1 MAQVIKADRDYTL
14 LTILLQVADI
24 FVKVREREL
33 LPQNLSATSAA
44 ILFLVDAMGKD
55 VTPAKISRMLLRE
68 PHSIS
73 GILMRM
79 EKGGLLKRTKNMER
93 KNLIRVTLT
102 AKGEQALKQSLK
114 KEGVKHVLSKL
125 NEEQRRQLKNILQIT
140 KEAGLKELNMGP
152 KSLPWPSSN
161 NRLKQSLRPYLI

>member
-1 MAQVIKADRDYTL
+1 MAQQIKADKDYTL
-14 LTILLQVADI
+14 LTSLLQVADI
-24 FVKVREREL
+24 FVKIREREL

-55 VTPAKISRMLLRE
+55 VTPARISRMLLRE

-79 EKGGLLKRTKNMER
+79 EKQGLIKRAKNMER

-102 AKGEQALKQSLK
+102 SKGETVLKQAMK

-125 NEEQRRQLKNILQIT
+125 TEEQRRH
-140 KEAGLKELNMGP
+140 
-152 KSLPWPSSN
+152 
-161 NRLKQSLRPYLI
+161 LKQSLSALKDAGMKELNLSPKALPWP

>member
-1 MAQVIKADRDYTL
+1 MAQQIKADKDYTL
-14 LTILLQVADI
+14 LTSLLQVADI

-33 LPQNLSATSAA
+33 LTQNLSATSAA
-44 ILFLVDAMGKD
+44 ILFLVEAMGKD

-68 PHSIS
+68 PHSVS

-79 EKGGLLKRTKNMER
+79 EKQGLIKRAKNMER

-102 AKGEQALKQSLK
+102 TKGENALKQAMK

-125 NEEQRRQLKNILQIT
+125 TEEQRRQLKQSLT
-140 KEAGLKELNMGP
+140 ALKEAGMKELNLSP
-152 KSLPWPSSN
+152 KALPWP
-161 NRLKQSLRPYLI
+161 

>member
-1 MAQVIKADRDYTL
+1 MAQQIKADKDYTL
-14 LTILLQVADI
+14 VTSLLQVADI
-24 FVKVREREL
+24 FVKIREREL

-44 ILFLVDAMGKD
+44 ILFLIDAMGKD

-79 EKGGLLKRTKNMER
+79 EKQGLIKRAKNMER

-102 AKGEQALKQSLK
+102 SKGETALKQAMK

-125 NEEQRRQLKNILQIT
+125 TEEQRRQLKQSFGAL
-140 KEAGLKELNMGP
+140 KDAGMKELNLSP
-152 KSLPWPSSN
+152 KALPWP
-161 NRLKQSLRPYLI
+161 

>member
-1 MAQVIKADRDYTL
+1 MAQQIRADKDYTL
-14 LTILLQVADI
+14 ITSLLQVADI
-24 FVKVREREL
+24 FVKIREREL

-79 EKGGLLKRTKNMER
+79 EKQGLLKRAKNMER

-102 AKGEQALKQSLK
+102 SKGENALKQAMK

-125 NEEQRRQLKNILQIT
+125 TEEQRRQLKQSLAAL
-140 KEAGLKELNMGP
+140 KDAGMKELNLSP
-152 KSLPWPSSN
+152 KALPWP
-161 NRLKQSLRPYLI
+161 

>member
-1 MAQVIKADRDYTL
+1 MAQQIKADKDYTL
-14 LTILLQVADI
+14 LTSLLQVADI

-33 LPQNLSATSAA
+33 LTQNLSATSAA
-44 ILFLVDAMGKD
+44 ILFLVEAMGKD

-68 PHSIS
+68 PHSVS

-79 EKGGLLKRTKNMER
+79 EKQGLIKRAKNMER

-102 AKGEQALKQSLK
+102 TKGENALKQAMK

-125 NEEQRRQLKNILQIT
+125 TEEQRRQLKQTLT
-140 KEAGLKELNMGP
+140 TLKEAGMKELNLSP
-152 KSLPWPSSN
+152 KALPWP
-161 NRLKQSLRPYLI
+161 

>member
-1 MAQVIKADRDYTL
+1 MAQQIKADKDYTL
-14 LTILLQVADI
+14 LTALLQVADI

-44 ILFLVDAMGKD
+44 ILFLIEAMGKD

-68 PHSIS
+68 PHSVS

-79 EKGGLLKRTKNMER
+79 EKQGLLKRAKNMER

-102 AKGEQALKQSLK
+102 TKGENALKQAMK
-114 KEGVKHVLSKL
+114 KEGVKHVLARL
-125 NEEQRRQLKNILQIT
+125 TEEQRRQLKQTLT
-140 KEAGLKELNMGP
+140 TLKEAGMKELNLSP
-152 KSLPWPSSN
+152 KALPWP
-161 NRLKQSLRPYLI
+161 

>member
-1 MAQVIKADRDYTL
+1 MFPGRDTIMAQQIKADKDYTL
-14 LTILLQVADI
+14 LTQLLQVADI

-33 LPQNLSATSAA
+33 LTQNLSATSAA

-68 PHSIS
+68 PHSVS

-79 EKGGLLKRTKNMER
+79 EKQGLIKRAKNMER

-102 AKGEQALKQSLK
+102 TKGENALKQAMK
-114 KEGVKHVLSKL
+114 KEGVKHVLSSIS
-125 NEEQRRQLKNILQIT
+125 EEQRRQLKQALSSL
-140 KEAGLKELNMGP
+140 KDAGMKELNLSP
-152 KSLPWPSSN
+152 KALPWP
-161 NRLKQSLRPYLI
+161 

>member
-1 MAQVIKADRDYTL
+1 MAQQIKADKDYTL
-14 LTILLQVADI
+14 LTSLLQVADI

-33 LPQNLSATSAA
+33 LNLNLSATSAA

-68 PHSIS
+68 PHSVS

-79 EKGGLLKRTKNMER
+79 EKQGLIKRAKNMER

-102 AKGEQALKQSLK
+102 TKGDNALKQAMK
-114 KEGVKHVLSKL
+114 KEGIKHVFSKL
-125 NEEQRRQLKNILQIT
+125 TEEQRRHLKQSIGIL
-140 KEAGLKELNMGP
+140 KEAGMKELNLSP
-152 KSLPWPSSN
+152 KALPWP
-161 NRLKQSLRPYLI
+161 